1 MKYLLFFIFTISIY
15 SQDFGRLAGSFESN
29 SAYNFIDSTIQSTET
44 VDRIKT
50 DKFLSNSY
58 LQLIYN
64 YGDIE
69 FGMRYEAYQTPL
81 LGYDERYKGQGIPY
95 LYGRYRN
102 DIIDITAGSFYEQ
115 FGSGLILRTYESR
128 ALGIDNNLN
137 GVRVKLHPTDGI
149 EFTGLFGK
157 ARNFWGLS
165 EGNVRGA
172 DLNVE
177 LNSLSEDIF
186 GTDNIIT
193 IGGSMVSRYEE
204 DNSLKLKLPA
214 NVFAYST
221 RASLIGP
228 SYSFDVE
235 YAKKYNDPTGLNN
248 FKYNEGQALLVNASY
263 YSGGFSILLNAHKLD
278 NMDFRVDRNA
288 VSNQLTLNFVP
299 PQARM
304 QTYGLATIY
313 PFATQL
319 SGEGGAQ
326 AEVSYNFEDGSAIGG
341 EHGMIVTLNGSII
354 KTTDSSKVDDY
365 MYDYK
370 FFSVGK
376 RLYFHDVNFEITKK
390 FTDDFKVNFTALNA
404 IYDRNQIEGG
414 NKSGKVYSTGLILDA
429 TYKINDK
436 HSVRTELQHLWVAQ
450 DSVPLITDVYN
461 GNWAQFMV
469 EYTIAPSLYFT
480 VLDQWNYGNKF
491 EDKRTHFSTF
501 NFAYIFG
508 ATRLSIG
515 YGRQRAGLL
524 CVGGICRPVPASDG
538 LNLSITSSF

>member
-1 MKYLLFFIFTISIY
+1 MKYILIFLFTLSLY
-15 SQDFGRLAGSFESN
+15 GQDLGRMTGSFESN
-29 SAYNFIDSTIQSTET
+29 AAYNFVDSTIQSLET

-64 YGDIE
+64 YGDVE

-81 LGYDERYKGQGIPY
+81 LGYDERYKGQGLPY
-95 LYGRYRN
+95 LYGRYRS
-102 DIIDITAGSFYEQ
+102 DFVDITAGSFYEQ

-137 GVRVKLHPTDGI
+137 GVRVKLHPTEGI
-149 EFTGLFGK
+149 SLTGLFGK
-157 ARNFWGLS
+157 ARNFWSTS
-165 EGNVRGA
+165 EGNVRGL
-172 DLNVE
+172 DLNVD
-177 LNSLSEDIF
+177 LNSLSEEIF
-186 GTDNIIT
+186 GTENIIT
-193 IGGSMVSRYEE
+193 IGASMVSRYEA
-204 DNSLKLKLPA
+204 DNSLSLKLPA

-221 RASLIGP
+221 RASVTGS
-228 SYSFDVE
+228 SYSVDLE

-248 FKYNEGQALLVNASY
+248 FSYNDGQALLVNASY
-263 YSGGFSILLNAHKLD
+263 YTGGFTFLVNAHKLD

-299 PQARM
+299 AQVRM

-319 SGEGGAQ
+319 MGEGGVQ
-326 AEVSYNFEDGSAIGG
+326 AEVSYNFEEGSAIGG
-341 EHGMIVTLNGSII
+341 EHGMIVTLNGSIV
-354 KTTDSSKVDDY
+354 KSTDSTKIDNY
-365 MYDYK
+365 TYDYN

-376 RLYFHDVNFEITKK
+376 RLYFHDFNIDITKRFSDK
-390 FTDDFKVNFTALNA
+390 FKLNFTGLNA

-414 NKSGKVYSTGLILDA
+414 NKSGKVYSTGIILDG
-429 TYKINDK
+429 TYKFNDD
-436 HSVRTELQHLWVAQ
+436 HSLRTELQHLWVSQ

-461 GNWAQFMV
+461 GNWAQIMF
-469 EYTIAPSLYFT
+469 EYTVAPSYYITL
-480 VLDQWNYGNKF
+480 LDQWNYGNKY
-491 EDKRTHFSTF
+491 EDKRAHFTTV

-524 CVGGICRPVPASDG
+524 CVGGICRPVPASSG